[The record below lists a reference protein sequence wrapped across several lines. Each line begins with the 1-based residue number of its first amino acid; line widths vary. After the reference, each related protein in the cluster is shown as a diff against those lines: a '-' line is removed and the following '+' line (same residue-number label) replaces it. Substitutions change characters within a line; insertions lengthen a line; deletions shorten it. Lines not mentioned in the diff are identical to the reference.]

1 MSSTLTNAR
10 EIYYASRNSE
20 TNERRIIPVRG
31 VYVADEYKSPLYA
44 EPILR
49 VLEFNTNHCLIEDY
63 TEAQESINN
72 GSSHHLYDIIVDASF
87 TIELYTQAKAPNQLQ
102 GSSHHLYDV
111 SVDPTFII
119 ESYQSEVIPQHNQGS
134 SHHLYDIIVDSTCDI
149 SLKSENHEGS
159 QPEPILR
166 IIEFNT
172 PNSTI
177 EDV

>member
-102 GSSHHLYDV
+102 GSSHHLYD
-111 SVDPTFII
+111 
-119 ESYQSEVIPQHNQGS
+119 
-134 SHHLYDIIVDSTCDI
+134 IIVDSTCDI